1 MKIESVCVFAASSPA
16 IPDIYLDAARELAS
30 ALVSNE
36 ISMTYGAGAVGIMG
50 VMADTMLEEKGRV
63 TGVIPSFMVKMGWA
77 HDRVSRLVK
86 VKSMHD
92 RKRRMIR
99 GVDAVVAMPGGVGT
113 LEEVM
118 EVITLKQLGQF
129 LKPIVILNTN
139 GFYDP
144 LLKQMEKMVIE
155 RFMRP
160 LHNDIWQVCNEP
172 SRVLDTI
179 ERAPDWDGSRIKY
192 AAVDQRNDDIIRTS
206 GQ

>member
-1 MKIESVCVFAASSPA
+1 MKIESVCVFAASSPG
-16 IPDIYLDAARELAS
+16 IPDIYLNAGRELAS
-30 ALVSNE
+30 ILVSQD

-50 VMADTMLEEKGRV
+50 VMADTMLEKKGRV

-77 HDRVSRLVK
+77 HKGVSRLVK
-86 VKSMHD
+86 VKSMHE

-144 LLKQMEKMVIE
+144 LLEQLEKMVSE

-160 LHNDIWQVCNEP
+160 LHNDIWQVCNET

-179 ERAPDWDGSRIKY
+179 VRAPDWDGSHIKY
-192 AAVDQRNDDIIRTS
+192 AAVDHRDDDTIRTY

>member
-1 MKIESVCVFAASSPA
+1 M
-16 IPDIYLDAARELAS
+16 
-30 ALVSNE
+30 
-36 ISMTYGAGAVGIMG
+36 
-50 VMADTMLEEKGRV
+50 
-63 TGVIPSFMVKMGWA
+63 
-77 HDRVSRLVK
+77 
-86 VKSMHD
+86 
-92 RKRRMIR
+92 
-99 GVDAVVAMPGGVGT
+99 
-113 LEEVM
+113 
-118 EVITLKQLGQF
+118 
-129 LKPIVILNTN
+129 ILNTN

-144 LLKQMEKMVIE
+144 LLKQLEKMVIE